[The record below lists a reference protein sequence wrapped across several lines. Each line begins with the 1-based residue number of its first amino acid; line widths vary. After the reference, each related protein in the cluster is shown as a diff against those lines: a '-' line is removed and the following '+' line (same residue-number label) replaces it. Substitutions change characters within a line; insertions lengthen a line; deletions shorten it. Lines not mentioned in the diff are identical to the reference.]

1 MVECHGRNASDVF
14 IIWNSGFL
22 DILDPKD
29 QVMTE
34 RGFKIKTDLAMRQR
48 SPSFPTSAAK
58 RNQIAASEQG
68 IKITK
73 EFHVLKQS
81 SQFFS
86 YQFFMVL

>member
-34 RGFKIKTDLAMRQR
+34 IGFKIKTDLAMRQ
-48 SPSFPTSAAK
+48 SFPTSAAK

-68 IKITK
+68 IKKTK

-81 SQFFS
+81 SQFFY